1 MYTYLIINAIAIG
14 LPMIATFF
22 PWHRFDRKWKYVFPA
37 ILLTMIIFIP
47 WDIAFTDAGVWGFN
61 PKYLSG
67 IYIFNLPLGEW
78 LFFICIPYATLF
90 TYDAMNFM
98 IRKDVMGRLGPW
110 LAGILGIGFLVVGF
124 ANLDKL
130 YTFITFISTG
140 LFLLLHLLV
149 LRSKYM
155 GRFFLAYGVVI
166 IPFLIINGILTGSHI
181 EEQVV
186 WYNDAENLGIKI
198 FTIPVDDFVY
208 SLLLQ
213 GLNVTFFETFQR
225 KY

>member
-22 PWHRFDRKWKYVFPA
+22 PWHRFDTKWKYVFPS
-37 ILLTMIIFIP
+37 ILLTMVIFIP
-47 WDIAFTDAGVWGFN
+47 WDIAFTDAAVWGFN

-90 TYDAMNFM
+90 TYDALNFM
-98 IRKDVMGRLGPW
+98 IRKDVMGKVGPW
-110 LAGILGIGFLVVGF
+110 LTGILGVGFMIIGF
-124 ANLDKL
+124 ANLEKL
-130 YTFITFISTG
+130 YTSTTFISTG
-140 LFLLLHLLV
+140 IFLMLHLLV

-155 GRFFLAYGVVI
+155 GRFFLSYAVVI
-166 IPFLIINGILTGSHI
+166 IPFLIINGILTGSNI

-186 WYNDAENLGIKI
+186 WYNDAENLGIRI